1 MDLIH
6 DAFRP
11 RPYVL
16 RDTYLRTSAFEGT
29 IHTEGGQRVMVLP
42 EELIQGLHRAVEH
55 ETGRAASLILYG
67 CGRRWGERMIERWR
81 GEWREYYDAKIEDA
95 DYTAFEA
102 FLVVVFADHGWGS
115 LEVDFAMAEEGL
127 LEFRLRNSVFA
138 RLITGTE
145 QPVVD
150 HIFTGFFAA
159 IASAFSGE
167 TLDAIEIASTRSGA
181 PACRFIVALPDRID
195 RARERALDGATGDE
209 LLATLRSS

>member
-1 MDLIH
+1 MDLLN
-6 DAFRP
+6 DPFRP

-55 ETGRAASLILYG
+55 ETGRAAPLILYG

-81 GEWREYYDAKIEDA
+81 GEWRSYYGTDLDEA
-95 DYTAFEA
+95 DYAAFEA
-102 FLVVVFADHGWGS
+102 FLVIVFADHGWGT
-115 LEVDFAMAEEGL
+115 LEVDFDMAEEGL
-127 LEFRLRNSVFA
+127 LEFRLRNSIFA
-138 RLITGTE
+138 RLVTGTD

-159 IASAFSGE
+159 IASTFSGE
-167 TLDAIEIASTRSGA
+167 TLEAIEIASTRSGA
-181 PACRFIVALPDRID
+181 PSCRFLVGMPERVD
-195 RARERALDGATGDE
+195 RARELALDGASTEE
-209 LLATLRSS
+209 LLSALRST